1 MEDARDLAQC
11 LAEAEDI
18 ASTVGQRPTTAH
30 LLLAVFTV
38 PCPAAELLKER
49 GVDEDRILAAMTRA
63 PKEPETVSAELLA
76 RTREIAAGVGAAAD
90 TLHLLIAM
98 SRQKDC
104 LAYQLLARCNVPLA
118 ALRNTILGWFTGG
131 RMPRQYQPPAP
142 PPPPPPRRAPP
153 PRGPRQP
160 APPRV
165 LAAHEILPDPR
176 TAPVP
181 AAPDTAVPR
190 SEPEVRPAPAPAAR
204 EEPEARPALA
214 PEGRAVPEVR
224 PAAAPAPRAKP
235 EPRPASAPA
244 PRGAPAPRP
253 APVAVPVDL
262 DPARFPTLAAL
273 GKNLTRLAADR
284 RLDPV
289 IGRDA
294 EVEETVDILGK
305 RRGNNP
311 MLLGEPGTGKTAI
324 AEGVA
329 QRLLELARRGLPARI
344 VVELDVAALVAGTAL
359 RGAFSERLNALK
371 DEVRKAAGQVV
382 VFIDEIHTLIGAGST
397 GDGPGDAANELKAA
411 LARGEFPCI
420 GATTHDEYR
429 KFIEGDPALER
440 RFTPVLVREPT
451 VDQAAAILRGV
462 APRYAEH
469 HGVSY
474 TDEALEAA
482 AAMSARYISDRCLP
496 DKAIQVIDLAGSRC
510 RRAGMTAVDVRAVAE
525 VVARMAKLPAERLLV
540 DDRERLLRLEEELGK
555 RVVGHREVIARVAA
569 AVRRNYAGFAAR
581 RPMGSFLFLGP
592 TGVGKTELARALAE
606 ILHGTADALVR
617 LDMSEFGEAHSAARL
632 LGAPPGYVGYGE
644 GGQLT
649 EPVRRRP
656 ACVVLLDEFEKAH
669 RDVQLLLL
677 QVLDEGRLTDGRGR
691 HVDFGQ
697 TIVVLTSNLGAE
709 AFAGGRSRAVGFAVS
724 EAAAAPVADERIDRA
739 LESARGQLPPELW
752 GRIDERCVFAPL
764 SRDEV
769 AAVARLLVADSAR
782 RLAAERRVRFTVG
795 DEVIDW
801 LLDSG
806 GYEPALGARP
816 MRQTVQRLLEAPLA
830 EAILRGEV
838 HDGEALVVRI
848 EDGGLRF
855 ARAR

>member
-49 GVDEDRILAAMTRA
+49 GVDEDRILAAMSRA
-63 PKEPETVSAELLA
+63 PKEPEMVSAELLA

-104 LAYQLLARCNVPLA
+104 LAYDLLARCNVPLA

-131 RMPRQYQPPAP
+131 RMPRQYLPPAP
-142 PPPPPPRRAPP
+142 PPPPPPRRSPP
-153 PRGPRQP
+153 SRGPRQP

-165 LAAHEILPDPR
+165 LAAHEILPEAR
-176 TAPVP
+176 TAPVAP
-181 AAPDTAVPR
+181 EAAAPSAASAGQPG
-190 SEPEVRPAPAPAAR
+190 SAPASR
-204 EEPEARPALA
+204 GDGMARPAIAPQERVA
-214 PEGRAVPEVR
+214 PESSPTS
-224 PAAAPAPRAKP
+224 APATRAKP
-235 EPRPASAPA
+235 EPRP
-244 PRGAPAPRP
+244 APAPRP

-262 DPARFPTLAAL
+262 DPARFPTLIAL

-311 MLLGEPGTGKTAI
+311 MLVGEPGTGKTAI

-329 QRLLELARRGLPARI
+329 QRLLELARRGLPPRI
-344 VVELDVAALVAGTAL
+344 VVELDVASLVAGTAL

-382 VFIDEIHTLIGAGST
+382 VFIDEIHTLIGAGAT

-451 VDQAAAILRGV
+451 VDQTAAILRGV

-469 HGVSY
+469 HGVAY

-496 DKAIQVIDLAGSRC
+496 DKAIQVMDLAGSRC
-510 RRAGMTAVDVRAVAE
+510 RRAGMAAVDVRAVAE

-555 RVVGHREVIARVAA
+555 RVIGHREVIARVAA

-724 EAAAAPVADERIDRA
+724 EAAASPAADERIDRA
-739 LESARGQLPPELW
+739 LESARAQLPPELW

-782 RLAAERRVRFTVG
+782 RLAAERRVRFTVA

-806 GYEPALGARP
+806 GYEPSLGARP

-838 HDGEALVVRI
+838 RDGEAVVVRI
-848 EDGGLRF
+848 ADGGIRF
-855 ARAR
+855 DRAV